1 MRTALA
7 LLLVSGIFAACEPSE
22 WRPPSAED
30 SHEDPAKLRPGYGN
44 DALHTWWPLTAPE
57 IETLANADKARAGDA
72 HALLAF
78 AIFGSGTARD
88 AATYARIT
96 QRFDAF
102 VESERASI
110 EGATDEKARGDLLNR
125 AMHKFFFTGAANP
138 KDPEI
143 GAYQLDQARL
153 TTIFDGGHYN
163 CISSALL
170 YTCLGRAFSLPVRG
184 VMTKTHAF
192 VELDPDGTDER
203 VDVETTYPEGFG
215 KLHDAKY
222 YADQAKKW
230 SSDRGLEPMTLEDYQ
245 KREVVAPYVLVARAM
260 NDKRIMVDDVTQNR
274 LSEAAALLAPDDADL
289 VHNRLA
295 AYANEAK
302 WLFDHKAFRTI
313 LRLID
318 VVSPFVSGVPDH
330 FRGDEKLLADVAWMA
345 WHDAKAL
352 SVVERGDEAVAIA
365 NDFYDRVQPTWPE
378 AAKLKLDFLW
388 ILADRMTELQTKG
401 EYEKSLGVIEK
412 HIAACHDD
420 STCLNNL
427 YLTFDGWC
435 VKEQVA
441 KDWPAAKKVMQTCIS
456 LLPDDTRCHHTL
468 AGLDDQHPG

>member
-1 MRTALA
+1 MRLGRALA
-7 LLLVSGIFAACEPSE
+7 FLFVVIAACEPSE
-22 WRPPSAED
+22 WKPPSLQD

-44 DALHTWWPLTAPE
+44 ESLHTWWPLTDAE
-57 IETLANADKARAGDA
+57 VATIANADKARQGDA

-78 AIFGSGTARD
+78 AIMGSGTVRD
-88 AATYARIT
+88 AAGYARIT

-102 VESERASI
+102 IESERAAI
-110 EGATDEKARGDLLNR
+110 DAAPDEKTRGDLLNR

-138 KDPEI
+138 KDPQL

-153 TTIFDGGHYN
+153 ASIFDGGHYN

-170 YTCLGRAFSLPVRG
+170 YTSIGRAFSLPVRG
-184 VMTKTHAF
+184 VVTKTHAF

-215 KLHDAKY
+215 KVHDAKY
-222 YADQAKKW
+222 YAEQAKDW
-230 SSDRGLEPMTLEDYQ
+230 SSARGLEPMTLEDYQ
-245 KREVVAPYVLVARAM
+245 KREILAPYVMVARAM
-260 NDKRIMVDDVTQNR
+260 NDKRIMVDPETQNR
-274 LSEAAALLAPDDADL
+274 LSEVAAILAPDDADL

-295 AYANEAK
+295 AYANEAN

-313 LRLID
+313 LRMIEI
-318 VVSPFVSGVPDH
+318 VSPFVSSVPDH
-330 FRGDEKLLADVAWMA
+330 FRGDDRMLADVGWIA

-401 EYEKSLGVIEK
+401 EYEKSLAVIEK
-412 HIAACHDD
+412 HIGACHDD

-435 VKEQVA
+435 VKEQLA

-468 AGLDDQHPG
+468 EGLNDQHPT